1 MFRNKRRLK
10 ELEEEVEF
18 LKTEKEISEESLRE
32 KDEAIRKIYRL
43 LNNIKAQNIYGEAG
57 YRTIFRQIN
66 EIIDE
71 NVEKK
76 LSDEIFPHFTS
87 NS

>member
-43 LNNIKAQNIYGEAG
+43 LNNIKTQNIYGEAG